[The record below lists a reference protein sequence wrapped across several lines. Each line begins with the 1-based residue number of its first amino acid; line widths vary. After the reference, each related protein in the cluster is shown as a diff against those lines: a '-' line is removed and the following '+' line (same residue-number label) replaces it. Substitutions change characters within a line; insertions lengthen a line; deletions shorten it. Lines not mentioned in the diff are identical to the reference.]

1 MKIED
6 DIFKRYKVD
15 FQKLK
20 DYGFKIDNDIY
31 IYEKIILNDFKVIV
45 IVEKHGKVSGK
56 VIDLEF
62 NSEFTN
68 IRINNTGEF
77 VNKVRDEYI
86 KILKD
91 IRNKCFSFVSFIY
104 EQTKRITKYILD
116 KYGVSPEF
124 LWDKTPGCGVFR
136 NKSNNKW
143 FGIIMNIDKSKLDD
157 GSGEVEIINIKLDEE
172 VSNLL
177 NNKGFYSAYH
187 MNKKSW
193 ISIILD
199 DTLSDRIINNLIDK
213 SFDIINSVR

>member
-20 DYGFKIDNDIY
+20 DYGFKIDNYIY

-62 NSEFTN
+62 NNEFTN

-91 IRNKCFSFVSFIY
+91 IRDKCFSFDSFIY

-177 NNKGFYSAYH
+177 NNKGFYPAYH

-213 SFDIINSVR
+213 LFDIISSVR